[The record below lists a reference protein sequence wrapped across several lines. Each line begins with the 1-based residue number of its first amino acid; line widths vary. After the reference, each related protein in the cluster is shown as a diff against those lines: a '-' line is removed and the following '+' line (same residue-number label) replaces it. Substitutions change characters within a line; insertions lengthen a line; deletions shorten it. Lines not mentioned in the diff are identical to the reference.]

1 MILSLEIFWE
11 MDLACLVKNPSA
23 ATNVV
28 ADIQVL
34 VINTVNDGIDD
45 FVENCSEKRNLV
57 QCVPVVYTFSSRRN
71 PPNAQ
76 EKRRRPADKKND
88 YD

>member
-1 MILSLEIFWE
+1 MIHSLAIFWE

-34 VINTVNDGIDD
+34 VINTVNDGIDN

-57 QCVPVVYTFSSRRN
+57 QCVPVVYTFSSRCN

-76 EKRRRPADKKND
+76 EKRRRPAD
-88 YD
+88 